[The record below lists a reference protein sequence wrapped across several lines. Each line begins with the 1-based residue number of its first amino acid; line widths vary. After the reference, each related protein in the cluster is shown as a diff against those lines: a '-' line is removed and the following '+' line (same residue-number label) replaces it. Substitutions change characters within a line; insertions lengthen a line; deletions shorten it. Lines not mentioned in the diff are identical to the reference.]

1 MTEVT
6 GFKHVTAQAMEEGL
20 RTIDRLGY
28 PGMIQ
33 GCYAE
38 LEQVLIPGFKFSNY
52 DDDEDAIAVQDEI
65 TDAVMMLMT
74 AYTAN
79 SPVVSMSFRHY
90 VHTCFIHGATRIV
103 TGLPQLN

>member
-20 RTIDRLGY
+20 RTIDSLGY

-33 GCYAE
+33 GCYNE
-38 LEQVLIPGFKFSNY
+38 LEQVLIPGFEFNTY
-52 DDDEDAIAVQDEI
+52 QDDDVASEAQDEI

-79 SPVVSMSFRHY
+79 SPVVSMSFGHY